1 MERQSM
7 QIQYFPM
14 AYFIV
19 VSSSA
24 CCFRQGIF
32 KSNLPYSLS
41 RYKARYKP
49 SDLLCPVTYDWIT
62 LDRCTPLL
70 DANKFAKLRTEATSA
85 KCDGNETVVS
95 SEDDVGKTLVL
106 YQGILIRTNF

>member
-1 MERQSM
+1 MHIE
-7 QIQYFPM
+7 YFPV

-24 CCFRQGIF
+24 SCFRQGIF
-32 KSNLPYSLS
+32 KSNLPYSSS

-49 SDLLCPVTYDWIT
+49 SDLLCPITYDWVT

-70 DANKFAKLRTEATSA
+70 DVNKFAKLRTEATSA
-85 KCDGNETVVS
+85 KGDGNETVVAS
-95 SEDDVGKTLVL
+95 VDDVGKTLVL
-106 YQGILIRTNF
+106 YQGIILLMNF

>member
-1 MERQSM
+1 MHIE
-7 QIQYFPM
+7 YFPV

-24 CCFRQGIF
+24 SCFRQGIF
-32 KSNLPYSLS
+32 KSNLPYSPS

-49 SDLLCPVTYDWIT
+49 SDLLCPVTYDWVT

-70 DANKFAKLRTEATSA
+70 DANKFAKLFNEATSA
-85 KCDGNETVVS
+85 KNDGNETVVAS
-95 SEDDVGKTLVL
+95 VDDVGKTLVL
-106 YQGILIRTNF
+106 YQGILIQTNF